1 MSSPSL
7 PARPNLEHLRNQAK
21 DLLKAYRAGQPS
33 ALSRF
38 RESSPHLSN
47 LTDHEL
53 VRLSLSLRDAQ
64 RVVAAEYGFPNWMSM
79 RSHVERKERTTMY
92 EMTIDHLR
100 VNRLSNQRS
109 VILKGKEVSKYMSIW
124 IGEAEGNAIA
134 LKLQGQDM
142 LRPMTHDL
150 MDSMIRDLGAT
161 VTRVVVSEMRG
172 DMFLAYVALR
182 INDTT
187 IEVDSRPSD
196 AIALA
201 VRCGA
206 PVFVAEGVLEQ
217 VGTDIDS
224 ETVEPTSTSAQF
236 PPDFP
241 DVTDG
246 RLFSERS
253 QSVFRRAGLEASQ
266 LGHDEVQPEDMLLA
280 LVNETDGI
288 GARVLTSLG
297 ADLRAIRSRLKGEG
311 KHEESS
317 SSNSQPE
324 LGERSKRVIRLAL
337 MGGSML
343 FNSRVSTGHLLMGF
357 VLADDGLASA
367 VLKESGIEIEAV
379 REGVI
384 EALAAAG
391 ESGE

>member
-1 MSSPSL
+1 MPSSSL
-7 PARPNLEHLRNQAK
+7 PARPNLEQLRNQAK
-21 DLLKAYRAGQPS
+21 DLLKAYRAGQNS

-38 RESSPHLSN
+38 RDSLRLLSN

-64 RVVAAEYGFPNWMSM
+64 RVIAIEYGFPDWTSM
-79 RSHVERKERTTMY
+79 RAHVERKERTTMF
-92 EMTIDHLR
+92 EMTVDHIR
-100 VNRLSNQRS
+100 VNKLSNRRM
-109 VILKGKEVSKYMSIW
+109 VILKGKEVSKYLSIW

-142 LRPMTHDL
+142 PRPMTHDL

-161 VTRVVVSEMRG
+161 VSRVVVSEMSG
-172 DMFLAYVALR
+172 ETFLANVELQT
-182 INDTT
+182 NETT
-187 IEVDSRPSD
+187 LELDSRPSD

-206 PVFVAEGVLEQ
+206 PVFVAEDVLEQ
-217 VGTDIDS
+217 VGTDVDS
-224 ETVEPTSTSAQF
+224 ETAEATPTIAQW
-236 PPDFP
+236 PTGFP
-241 DVTDG
+241 DVTDD
-246 RLFSERS
+246 RLFSERA
-253 QSVFRRAGLEASQ
+253 QSVLNQAGLEASQ
-266 LGHDEVQPEDMLLA
+266 LGHEEIEPEDMLLA

-288 GARVLTSLG
+288 GAKVLTDLG
-297 ADLRAIRSRLKGEG
+297 ADLGTIQSRLQGQAERV
-311 KHEESS
+311 ERSLDS
-317 SSNSQPE
+317 PPE
-324 LGERSKRVIRLAL
+324 LGERSKRVVRLAL
-337 MGGSML
+337 MGGSLL

-384 EALAAAG
+384 ESLAAAG